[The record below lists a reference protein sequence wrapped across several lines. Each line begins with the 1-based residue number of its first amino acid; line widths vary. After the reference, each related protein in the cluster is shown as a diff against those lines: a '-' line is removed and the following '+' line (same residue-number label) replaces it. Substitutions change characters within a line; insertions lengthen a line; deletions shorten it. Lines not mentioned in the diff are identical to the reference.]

1 LKNKYGDAFIRG
13 NNGARRGI
21 ERASDALESARRE
34 EVSIRFGSV
43 RFGSVRFGSVR
54 FDSRAEETDS
64 AISFVAKRSALHQC
78 GEEVSAV

>member
-34 EVSIRFGSV
+34 EVSKVSI
-43 RFGSVRFGSVR
+43 RFGSVR

>member
-1 LKNKYGDAFIRG
+1 MRG
-13 NNGARRGI
+13 EGSNARATRSNRRG
-21 ERASDALESARRE
+21 ER
-34 EVSIRFGSV
+34 RFQ
-43 RFGSVRFGSVR
+43 RFRFGSVR

>member
-34 EVSIRFGSV
+34 EVSKVSI

>member
-34 EVSIRFGSV
+34 EVSKVSIRFGSV
-43 RFGSVRFGSVR
+43 RFGSVRFG
-54 FDSRAEETDS
+54 SRAEETDS

>member
-34 EVSIRFGSV
+34 EVSKVSIRFGSV
-43 RFGSVRFGSVR
+43 RFGSVRFGSV
-54 FDSRAEETDS
+54 
-64 AISFVAKRSALHQC
+64 
-78 GEEVSAV
+78 